1 MPFAALDRVVM
12 VRDVAVDSSS
22 IDGGGANADDFA
34 PAALNGDGHEN
45 GIGGGS
51 YIKSEE
57 EDGFGENAEMPS
69 IKLTEIRD
77 DACSN
82 AVYATRVVQQL
93 IFLNFISCHNPA
105 FPITI

>member
-34 PAALNGDGHEN
+34 PAVLNGDGHEN
-45 GIGGGS
+45 GGGGGS
-51 YIKSEE
+51 SVRSEE
-57 EDGFGENAEMPS
+57 EDAFDENAEMPS

-77 DACSN
+77 DLRSN
-82 AVYATRVVQQL
+82 AVML
-93 IFLNFISCHNPA
+93 HE
-105 FPITI
+105 

>member
-1 MPFAALDRVVM
+1 MSLAALDRVVM

-22 IDGGGANADDFA
+22 IDGGGANDADDFA

-45 GIGGGS
+45 GIGGGNC
-51 YIKSEE
+51 IKSEE
-57 EDGFGENAEMPS
+57 EDVFDENAEMPS

-82 AVYATRVVQQL
+82 AVIACYAL
-93 IFLNFISCHNPA
+93 
-105 FPITI
+105 